1 MNDTLKLQAAEGET
15 PDETKRSV
23 RSIFRCRISHA
34 SIIVCPGFSF

>member
-1 MNDTLKLQAAEGET
+1 MTDALNLQAAEGET

-23 RSIFRCRISHA
+23 RSIFRCGISHA